1 MKTFKNKIVASAL
14 ALGLVGGVVIANPK
28 TSEAAGKPLLVKK
41 VLNLAEKGVT
51 TPDETFKF
59 TFTAHSK
66 NSDETKK
73 GEVPAVSDIT
83 IAYTANDKDDN
94 DTTKD
99 GKQLIKES
107 QDALANV
114 NWTEAG
120 QYSYIVKETAGST
133 KDMVYSQASYLVS
146 VFVKKTDQGGFEVEN
161 IFIKK
166 LTNDKGEAVEEEKSE
181 YQPGDDEDT
190 TKDKNKFDFEN
201 DYNKKDGN
209 DNPGGGETEITNDDK
224 KGFSLR
230 KIITDQN
237 PDANAEFTFKF
248 KLDKPAGTKAEDTS
262 FDYYVVDNQ
271 GNAGAK
277 KTANYGE
284 DVEGVILKHN
294 ERIVF
299 GQVLLGST
307 VTFDETNAGAYTGT
321 VSSTFDGTAG
331 ADKSGV
337 IGDQQAGNF
346 ADYKNTKQTPTGLLV
361 ENQPFI
367 ALILVAGGGIFFFV
381 KNKKEEAL
389 A

>member
-66 NSDETKK
+66 NADETKR

-114 NWTEAG
+114 GWTEAG

-133 KDMVYSQASYLVS
+133 KDMVYSKASYLVS

-190 TKDKNKFDFEN
+190 TKDKNKFLSRN
-201 DYNKKDGN
+201 
-209 DNPGGGETEITNDDK
+209 
-224 KGFSLR
+224 
-230 KIITDQN
+230 
-237 PDANAEFTFKF
+237 
-248 KLDKPAGTKAEDTS
+248 
-262 FDYYVVDNQ
+262 
-271 GNAGAK
+271 
-277 KTANYGE
+277 
-284 DVEGVILKHN
+284 
-294 ERIVF
+294 
-299 GQVLLGST
+299 
-307 VTFDETNAGAYTGT
+307 
-321 VSSTFDGTAG
+321 
-331 ADKSGV
+331 
-337 IGDQQAGNF
+337 
-346 ADYKNTKQTPTGLLV
+346 
-361 ENQPFI
+361 
-367 ALILVAGGGIFFFV
+367 
-381 KNKKEEAL
+381 
-389 A
+389 